1 MSAQTET
8 QETEANTDGPLLD
21 LTDAGVKKFIKQ
33 AKARG
38 YVTMEELNKVLPSEE
53 VTPDA
58 IEDTL
63 AMLSEMGVN
72 VVEAEEDAADVE
84 GKDLMVQVRGTPFG
98 GSEHD
103 FAQAVTAM
111 VTPPAWYRPPARI
124 VSVSAYEN
132 NPSFRMVFLFG
143 APYTASGVQAC
154 AETPTLALAPSPT
167 PLTVQGAVCKDNV
180 MIAEAEGLLT
190 QVDGPNDPALRRLI
204 SSMTNEMLTYQ
215 GFGLNSSSTDT
226 FFRRSM

>member
-1 MSAQTET
+1 MGFFFQRKT
-8 QETEANTDGPLLD
+8 LLVC
-21 LTDAGVKKFIKQ
+21 LTGFLLAGCGVPMVS
-33 AKARG
+33 R
-38 YVTMEELNKVLPSEE
+38 VDWVPNKIGMYYP
-53 VTPDA
+53 
-58 IEDTL
+58 
-63 AMLSEMGVN
+63 
-72 VVEAEEDAADVE
+72 ADVE

-154 AETPTLALAPSPT
+154 AETPTLALAPSTT